1 MININQRSIIFMCMV
16 VFIVMLWSTKL
27 LAVSAENFQTA
38 LIEQLEYHPAKQFG
52 IKGQGMDAESIDIVL
67 SKIYHENGL
76 KPFWVGT
83 DGPEKQAKV
92 IFETLKDADSHGLI
106 PEHYLTDKIQKYW
119 KSTDAKGLAGLDIL
133 LTLGLRGYVAD
144 MREGS
149 IEARKIDP
157 KLFAT
162 ARDVEVDYD
171 SLREQ
176 ALSGSDMQA
185 FLEQQVPPFLQYRK
199 LRKALKEYRAMKAKG
214 GWESIPEGKVL
225 KPGME
230 DERVRLIRKRL
241 VITGD
246 LISDDLERVIYDDR
260 TVQAVKRFQ
269 SRHGFEPD
277 GIIGKNTLSALNIS
291 VDTKIRQ
298 IVINMERYRWIKHQ
312 LGERV
317 IAVNIAGFNAAGI
330 KPKTGDIE
338 IKMRVIVGK
347 EYHKTPVF
355 SDSIKYVEFNPYW
368 NIPVSIAKNEMLPKL
383 KKNAN
388 YLKEQNIRIFS
399 SWGPDAKEL
408 DSTAIDWG
416 KVSKR
421 EISRWHLRQE
431 PGPHNALGTVK
442 IVFPN
447 KFSVYLHDTPS
458 HSLFQKTKRAFSHGC
473 IRLSRPAEMASYVLG
488 GEKNG
493 WNIERVK
500 EIIAGEKR
508 QVVSLKKPFPIYI
521 LYRTVIVSP
530 ENEEVNFR
538 ADIYGRDALLE
549 KALFKDEF

>member
-1 MININQRSIIFMCMV
+1 MFNSNQRFIIFRCIV
-16 VFIVMLWSTKL
+16 IFIAILWSADL
-27 LAVSAENFQTA
+27 FAVSEEDFQTA
-38 LIEQLEYHPAKQFG
+38 LIEQLEYHPAKHFG
-52 IKGQGMDAESIDIVL
+52 IKGQGMDSESIDIVL

-76 KPFWVGT
+76 KPFWVGAN
-83 DGPEKQAKV
+83 GSGKRAKV
-92 IFETLKDADSHGLI
+92 IFETLKAADSHGLN

-119 KSTDAKGLAGLDIL
+119 DSTDAVGLARLDIL

-149 IEARKIDP
+149 IEPRKIDP

-162 ARDVEVDYD
+162 ARDVEVDYN

-176 ALSGSDMQA
+176 ALSASDMQA
-185 FLEQQVPPFLQYRK
+185 FLEQQVPPFLQYSK
-199 LRKALKEYRAMKAKG
+199 LRKALKEYRAMKTKG

-241 VITGD
+241 AITGD
-246 LISDDLERVIYDDR
+246 LMSDGLEGIIYDDR
-260 TVQAVKRFQ
+260 TVQAIKRFQ
-269 SRHGFEPD
+269 SRHGLAPD

-317 IAVNIAGFNAAGI
+317 IAVNIAGFKAAGI
-330 KPKTGDIE
+330 KPKIGEIE

-368 NIPVSIAKNEMLPKL
+368 NITVSIAKNEMLPKL
-383 KKNAN
+383 KKNAH
-388 YLKEQNIRIFS
+388 YLKERNIRIFN
-399 SWGPDAKEL
+399 SWGQNAKEL
-408 DSTAIDWG
+408 DSTAIDWKKVG
-416 KVSKR
+416 KK
-421 EISRWHLRQE
+421 EIARWHLRQE

-442 IVFPN
+442 FVFPN

-493 WNIERVK
+493 WGLEKVK
-500 EIIAGEKR
+500 EIIAGGKR
-508 QVVSLKKPFPIYI
+508 KVVSLKKPFPIYI
-521 LYRTVIVSP
+521 LYRTVIVNP
-530 ENEEVNFR
+530 ENGEINFW
-538 ADIYGRDALLE
+538 ADIYGRDTLLK
-549 KALFKDEF
+549 KALF